1 MIEPLGLIKNFARV
15 RTRIFVTIAFFAS
28 VINILMLAPS
38 IYMLQVYDRALSS
51 GNTTTLFMLTLL
63 VLFMFAVMALLD
75 YARGIV
81 IIRLGNQFDN
91 ALSPALY
98 TAACESNLVKHSP
111 NAGQAI
117 SDLTVIRQ
125 FVTGPALFAVFDSI
139 WFPVY
144 LGVIFL
150 FNTWLGVFSLSGACL
165 LLALAFI
172 NEKTTRQLLNEAGG
186 YALISNHQAN
196 SSLQSAETLHALG
209 MTDNVKAR
217 WWRGHQQFL
226 YCQSAASERAVLMSA
241 VTKTVRMALQSLML
255 GLGCWLAILGDIS
268 PGMMIAGSILLGR
281 ALSPVEQLISV
292 SKGYRSARLAW
303 ERVVRLTGDF
313 PPAQESIRLPAA
325 LGVLTVENVT
335 VFPPGNPRQPILQ
348 NITLRV
354 NPGEVLGI
362 VGASASGKSC
372 LARVLCGVWPA
383 GEGDVRLDGAD
394 IYQWQK
400 QKPGPGIGYL
410 PQDVTLFT
418 GTLAENIAQFGEIDS
433 TQLIATAKMAG
444 IHDMILRMPDGYN
457 TLTGEQ
463 GMALSGGQKQ
473 RIGLARALYGNPA
486 LVILD
491 EPNAHLD
498 ESGEQAL
505 QQVIRQLRQQ
515 KKSVVIISHRPGI
528 LPLTSH
534 LLVLEGGKT
543 KVYGPTAQLLQQ
555 SARPV
560 NKTNSVPAEQGKVH
574 A

>member
-1 MIEPLGLIKNFARV
+1 
-15 RTRIFVTIAFFAS
+15 
-28 VINILMLAPS
+28 
-38 IYMLQVYDRALSS
+38 
-51 GNTTTLFMLTLL
+51 
-63 VLFMFAVMALLD
+63 
-75 YARGIV
+75 
-81 IIRLGNQFDN
+81 
-91 ALSPALY
+91 
-98 TAACESNLVKHSP
+98 
-111 NAGQAI
+111 
-117 SDLTVIRQ
+117 
-125 FVTGPALFAVFDSI
+125 
-139 WFPVY
+139 
-144 LGVIFL
+144 
-150 FNTWLGVFSLSGACL
+150 
-165 LLALAFI
+165 
-172 NEKTTRQLLNEAGG
+172 
-186 YALISNHQAN
+186 
-196 SSLQSAETLHALG
+196 
-209 MTDNVKAR
+209 
-217 WWRGHQQFL
+217 
-226 YCQSAASERAVLMSA
+226 
-241 VTKTVRMALQSLML
+241 
-255 GLGCWLAILGDIS
+255 
-268 PGMMIAGSILLGR
+268 MIAGSILLGR
-281 ALSPVEQLISV
+281 VLSPVEQLISMA
-292 SKGYRSARLAW
+292 KGYRSASLAW

-313 PPAQESIRLPAA
+313 HPAQESIRLPAA
-325 LGVLTVENVT
+325 QGVLTVENVT
-335 VFPPGNPRQPILQ
+335 VFPPGTPRQPILQ

-400 QKPGPGIGYL
+400 QTPGPGIGYL

-418 GTLAENIAQFGEIDS
+418 GTLAENIAQFGEIDP

-457 TLTGEQ
+457 TMTGEQ

-543 KVYGPTAQLLQQ
+543 KLYGPTAQLLQQ

-560 NKTNSVPAEQGKVH
+560 NKTHSVPAEQGKAH

>member
-1 MIEPLGLIKNFARV
+1 M
-15 RTRIFVTIAFFAS
+15 
-28 VINILMLAPS
+28 
-38 IYMLQVYDRALSS
+38 
-51 GNTTTLFMLTLL
+51 
-63 VLFMFAVMALLD
+63 
-75 YARGIV
+75 
-81 IIRLGNQFDN
+81 
-91 ALSPALY
+91 
-98 TAACESNLVKHSP
+98 
-111 NAGQAI
+111 
-117 SDLTVIRQ
+117 
-125 FVTGPALFAVFDSI
+125 
-139 WFPVY
+139 
-144 LGVIFL
+144 
-150 FNTWLGVFSLSGACL
+150 
-165 LLALAFI
+165 
-172 NEKTTRQLLNEAGG
+172 NEAGG

-217 WWRGHQQFL
+217 WWRGHQQFV

-292 SKGYRSARLAW
+292 AKGYRSARLAW
-303 ERVVRLTGDF
+303 ERVVRLMGDF

-325 LGVLTVENVT
+325 QGVLTVENVT

-543 KVYGPTAQLLQQ
+543 KLYGPTAQLLQQ

-560 NKTNSVPAEQGKVH
+560 NKTDSVPAEQGRVH

>member
-1 MIEPLGLIKNFARV
+1 MKR
-15 RTRIFVTIAFFAS
+15 
-28 VINILMLAPS
+28 
-38 IYMLQVYDRALSS
+38 
-51 GNTTTLFMLTLL
+51 
-63 VLFMFAVMALLD
+63 
-75 YARGIV
+75 
-81 IIRLGNQFDN
+81 
-91 ALSPALY
+91 
-98 TAACESNLVKHSP
+98 
-111 NAGQAI
+111 
-117 SDLTVIRQ
+117 
-125 FVTGPALFAVFDSI
+125 
-139 WFPVY
+139 
-144 LGVIFL
+144 
-150 FNTWLGVFSLSGACL
+150 
-165 LLALAFI
+165 
-172 NEKTTRQLLNEAGG
+172 GG

-226 YCQSAASERAVLMSA
+226 YSQSAASERAVLMSA

-292 SKGYRSARLAW
+292 AKGYRSARLAW

-325 LGVLTVENVT
+325 QGVLTVENVT

-433 TQLIATAKMAG
+433 TQLIATAKQAG

-543 KVYGPTAQLLQQ
+543 KLYGPTAQLLQQ

-560 NKTNSVPAEQGKVH
+560 NKTHSVPAEQGKAH